1 MWRRRGKPNLTASR
15 RSSKM
20 FFVQLI
26 DLLLRVVLDPDDV
39 VVNTPP
45 TFGMYSFDCAV
56 NGSLFSLILASKD
69 PIGLIQTDYCIFLR
83 VPFFLVAEL
92 LTSRG
97 CLHTL
102 SQSMFKKLRKL
113 CSSTRR
119 KCYFSHLR
127 TIQMVE

>member
-1 MWRRRGKPNLTASR
+1 MWRRRGKPNLAASR

-69 PIGLIQTDYCIFLR
+69 PIGLIQTDYCILLR

-102 SQSMFKKLRKL
+102 SQSMFKK
-113 CSSTRR
+113 
-119 KCYFSHLR
+119 
-127 TIQMVE
+127 